1 MTPVQQQLWRQAC
14 RQAYKETAKINEGRF
29 DELFYRVSLDYYSVL
44 LTDYV
49 KQTMKEK
56 NDQRI

>member
-14 RQAYKETAKINEGRF
+14 RRAYKETAKINEGRF